1 MNVKME
7 LLSSCRGRHLRLLG
21 ASTWKEGDIRR
32 VGKRQ
37 QRSPGNA
44 RNKSS
49 DLVELGPLASYD
61 LTKIPSRARR
71 VFKTGEEPG
80 VMYS

>member
-1 MNVKME
+1 MSGQAFE
-7 LLSSCRGRHLRLLG
+7 ISRGEYL
-21 ASTWKEGDIRR
+21 EGRGHQKS
-32 VGKRQ
+32 GKGGQ

-61 LTKIPSRARR
+61 LIKIPSRARR